1 MAQGAGAAADNES
14 RGSLCTVAIDVRGL
28 DRRFVRDLTTFVY
41 GPGGTQLWPDA
52 QLVEGVSS
60 RLVNEGNL
68 QSYVTSEAQ
77 LTGLPNLTRVRA
89 TKVQPSK
96 FSPNSP
102 YFTDAV
108 LDSAAAARFRAA
120 GTACRLVYLKD

>member
-1 MAQGAGAAADNES
+1 MAQGAGAAVGNET

-28 DRRFVRDLTTFVY
+28 DRRFERDLTTFVY
-41 GPGGTQLWPDA
+41 DPGGNQLWPDSE
-52 QLVEGVSS
+52 LVQGVSS

-77 LTGLPNLTRVRA
+77 LAGLPNLTRVKA
-89 TKVQPSK
+89 LKVQPSK

-108 LDSAAAARFRAA
+108 LDSVAAARFRSA
-120 GTACRLVYLKD
+120 GMACRLVYLKD